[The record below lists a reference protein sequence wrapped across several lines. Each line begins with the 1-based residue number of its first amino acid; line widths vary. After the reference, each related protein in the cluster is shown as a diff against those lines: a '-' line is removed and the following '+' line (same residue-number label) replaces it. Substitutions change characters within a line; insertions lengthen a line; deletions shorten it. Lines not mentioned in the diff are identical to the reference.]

1 MEPNGHHTSGEEKS
15 REQGRTTKKERVLL
29 EHHLPKKIAET
40 IVERSRKKESRGDGS
55 RGLEGC
61 RAHPA
66 AEAERVWSVHGGR
79 YPIRSLAQASL
90 LAAASFFFSSFFP
103 PQTEAGPGRDRR
115 RSSRRIWNRERRQAG
130 RLPSTKEAASMPPCR
145 ALVAGRLRQST

>member
-40 IVERSRKKESRGDGS
+40 IVGKEEEESRGHGS

-66 AEAERVWSVHGGR
+66 AEAEPAWRRPVSYSIPRAG
-79 YPIRSLAQASL
+79 LAPRCR
-90 LAAASFFFSSFFP
+90 FFFFPFFP